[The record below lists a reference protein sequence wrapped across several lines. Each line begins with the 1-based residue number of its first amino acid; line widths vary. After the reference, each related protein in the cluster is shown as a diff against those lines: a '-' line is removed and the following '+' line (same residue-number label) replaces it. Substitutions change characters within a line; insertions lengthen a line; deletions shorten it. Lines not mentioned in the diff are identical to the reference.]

1 MTLPE
6 DVIAIL
12 RARDGDLAKAVVELV
27 HKSIEGSVQP
37 SPSQTVRLVAV
48 APRRFLITVDATTVR
63 HLPGCELV
71 PFGSD
76 TAFLALESGRGL
88 ADLTLAVED
97 RLEEPRIDERE
108 RTALASIR
116 AALREWRRDPSF
128 SDQARSIVV
137 LERNALV
144 GQVQPAAPQHGYS
157 DGGVPSSR
165 VGRLAPP
172 NE

>member
-12 RARDGDLAKAVVELV
+12 RARHLDLAKAVVDLV
-27 HKSIEGSVQP
+27 YESIQKSAPQ
-37 SPSQTVRLVAV
+37 SPSQTVSLVPV
-48 APRRFLITVDATTVR
+48 APRRFLITVDATTVT

-76 TAFLALESGRGL
+76 TALLALESGRGL
-88 ADLTLAVED
+88 ADLALAVED

-108 RTALASIR
+108 RNALASFR
-116 AALREWRRDPSF
+116 TALREWRRDPSL
-128 SDQARSIVV
+128 SDEARSIVV
-137 LERNALV
+137 LERNAVV
-144 GQVQPAAPQHGYS
+144 GQVRPDVLEHGHS
-157 DGGVPSSR
+157 DGRVPSSR
-165 VGRLAPP
+165 LGRFAPP